1 MVAKEIDPFKSQHDY
16 EQAGQTALERV
27 AGNLKLTFTSL
38 PKNLESHTG
47 RIFNGLRFEQA
58 KYAIQI
64 DHLILHQY
72 GIILI
77 ENRGEPADI
86 SVNAIGEW
94 TQIYKGKLLRISSPL
109 TQGERKLTFLKTLL
123 EQHAAV
129 LRPSLKKAEGLFN
142 DVSFDLLVT
151 IADTGDLSLS
161 PGMSLPRVCRAQDV
175 GKKVIE
181 LMLQH
186 KSQAKRGLFKRNL
199 EKELSGDE
207 LFKLTGFLKQQH
219 TPLERESFSS
229 RFIKEDHQETDAPAQ
244 TAETASE
251 HKIERDYL
259 FCKTCGGSQLYI
271 DHQGEY
277 RVVCLDCGGIMV
289 IDRTC
294 SNCKRQGFVSRN
306 GNDYFVECEACLN
319 AELIFVDPVR

>member
-1 MVAKEIDPFKSQHDY
+1 MVAKEIDPFQSQHDY
-16 EQAGQTALERV
+16 EQAGQTALEKV
-27 AGNLKLTFTSL
+27 AGNLKLVFTENSKVL
-38 PKNLESHTG
+38 DQYTG

-58 KYAIQI
+58 KYAIQV

-72 GIILI
+72 GIIMI

-86 SVNAIGEW
+86 TVNAIGEW
-94 TQIYKGKLLRISSPL
+94 TQVYKGKLLRISSPL

-123 EQHAAV
+123 EQNAPI
-129 LRPSLKKAEGLFN
+129 LRPTIKKSEGLFA
-142 DVSFDLLVT
+142 DLSFDLLVT
-151 IADTGDLSLS
+151 IADTGEFSLS
-161 PGMSLPRVCRAQDV
+161 PGMSLPRVCRSKDI
-175 GKKVIE
+175 GRKVIE
-181 LMLQH
+181 LMQ
-186 KSQAKRGLFKRNL
+186 SQKKLIKKGFGFRRSP

-219 TPLERESFSS
+219 KPLARESVTT
-229 RFIKEDHQETDAPAQ
+229 RFIQQDTTDADVAVEQ
-244 TAETASE
+244 SQERT
-251 HKIERDYL
+251 IERDYL
-259 FCKTCGGSQLYI
+259 HCKSCGGNQLYI

-294 SNCKRQGFVSRN
+294 RNCNRQGFVSRN
-306 GNDYFVECEACLN
+306 GNDFFVECEACLN

>member
-1 MVAKEIDPFKSQHDY
+1 MVAKEIDPFQSQHDY

-27 AGNLKLTFTSL
+27 AGNLKQVFAEN
-38 PKNLESHTG
+38 PKALEQYTG
-47 RIFNGLRFEQA
+47 RIFNGLRFEQT

-86 SVNAIGEW
+86 TVNAIGEW
-94 TQIYKGKLLRISSPL
+94 TQVYKGKLLRISSPIS
-109 TQGERKLTFLKTLL
+109 QGERKLTFLKTML
-123 EQHAAV
+123 EQNAAV
-129 LRPSLKKAEGLFN
+129 LRPTIKKSEGLFAEIA
-142 DVSFDLLVT
+142 FDLLVT
-151 IADTGDLSLS
+151 IADTGDFSLS
-161 PGMSLPRVCRAQDV
+161 PGMSLTQVCRSQDI
-175 GKKVIE
+175 GEKAIDLMQKQKKRI
-181 LMLQH
+181 
-186 KSQAKRGLFKRNL
+186 KKGFSFRRNL

-207 LFKLTGFLKQQH
+207 LFKLTGYLKQQH
-219 TPLERESFSS
+219 KPLIRESVTT
-229 RFIKEDHQETDAPAQ
+229 RFIAQDSAQEA
-244 TAETASE
+244 ASNE
-251 HKIERDYL
+251 SSQEKMIERDYL
-259 FCKTCGGSQLYI
+259 QCKSCGGNQLYI

-294 SNCKRQGFVSRN
+294 RNCNRQGFVSRN
-306 GNDYFVECEACLN
+306 GNDFFVECEACLN